1 MLRQLSELT
10 LLLVDD
16 EPVNLRVLKQL
27 LASDY
32 QLIFA
37 KNGEEAIRLAAAR
50 QPNLILLDI
59 MMPGES
65 GLKLTDTL
73 KKNNFKTPILL
84 LSALGNADD
93 RIKGL
98 EIGANDYLAKPFEPK
113 ELLLRMKNLI
123 KKNKYN
129 KQKTKIVKFGPYTFN
144 LKKEILKKNGKIFIL
159 TSSEAKLLY
168 ILAKND
174 GKPIIRYNLSKILNI
189 PTTSRALDVQIT
201 RLRNKIENNKKFPT
215 YIQTVR
221 GRGYVL
227 KIE

>member
-1 MLRQLSELT
+1 MKIDLPHILI
-10 LLLVDD
+10 VDD
-16 EPVNLRVLKQL
+16 DKRILELI
-27 LASDY
+27 SDY
-32 QLIFA
+32 LI
-37 KNGEEAIRLAAAR
+37 KNNFRVSTANNSLKAR
-50 QPNLILLDI
+50 EKIENIEFDLIVLDI

-65 GLKLTDTL
+65 GLKLTNSL

-84 LSALGNADD
+84 LSALGNTDD

-98 EIGANDYLAKPFEPK
+98 ETGASDYLAKPFEPK
-113 ELLLRMKNLI
+113 ELLLRIKNLI
-123 KKNKYN
+123 QKNKFN
-129 KQKTKIVKFGPYTFN
+129 KQIKKIVKFGPYSFN
-144 LKKEILKKNGKIFIL
+144 LKNETLKKNGKIFVL

-174 GKPIIRYNLSKILNI
+174 GKPIFRYDLSKILNI
-189 PTTSRALDVQIT
+189 PNTSRALDVQIT

>member
-1 MLRQLSELT
+1 MKLDLPHILI
-10 LLLVDD
+10 VDD
-16 EPVNLRVLKQL
+16 DKRIL
-27 LASDY
+27 
-32 QLIFA
+32 QLINDYLI
-37 KNGEEAIRLAAAR
+37 KNNFRISPADNALKAR
-50 QPNLILLDI
+50 EKIENIEFDLIILDI

-84 LSALGNADD
+84 LSALGSADD

-174 GKPIIRYNLSKILNI
+174 GKPIIRYSLSKILNI
-189 PTTSRALDVQIT
+189 PNTSRALDVQIT

-227 KIE
+227 KVE

>member
-1 MLRQLSELT
+1 MRLDLPHILI
-10 LLLVDD
+10 VDD
-16 EPVNLRVLKQL
+16 DKKIL
-27 LASDY
+27 
-32 QLIFA
+32 QLINDYLI
-37 KNGEEAIRLAAAR
+37 KNNFRISTADNALKAR
-50 QPNLILLDI
+50 EKIENIEFDLIILDI

>member
-1 MLRQLSELT
+1 MRLDLPHILI
-10 LLLVDD
+10 VDD
-16 EPVNLRVLKQL
+16 DKRIL
-27 LASDY
+27 
-32 QLIFA
+32 QLINDYLI
-37 KNGEEAIRLAAAR
+37 KNNFRISTANNALKAR
-50 QPNLILLDI
+50 EKIENIEFDLIILDI

-159 TSSEAKLLY
+159 TSSETKLLY
-168 ILAKND
+168 ILAKSD

>member
-1 MLRQLSELT
+1 MKLDLPHILI
-10 LLLVDD
+10 VDD
-16 EPVNLRVLKQL
+16 DKRIL
-27 LASDY
+27 
-32 QLIFA
+32 QLINDYLI
-37 KNGEEAIRLAAAR
+37 KNNFRISTANNALKAR
-50 QPNLILLDI
+50 EKIENIEFDLIILDI

-189 PTTSRALDVQIT
+189 PNTSRALDVQIT

>member
-1 MLRQLSELT
+1 MRLDLPHILI
-10 LLLVDD
+10 VDD
-16 EPVNLRVLKQL
+16 DKRIL
-27 LASDY
+27 
-32 QLIFA
+32 QLINDYLI
-37 KNGEEAIRLAAAR
+37 KNNFRISTANNALKAR
-50 QPNLILLDI
+50 EKIENIEFDLIILDI

-84 LSALGNADD
+84 LSALGSADD

-168 ILAKND
+168 ILAKDD

-221 GRGYVL
+221 GRGNVL

>member
-1 MLRQLSELT
+1 MKLDLPHILI
-10 LLLVDD
+10 VDD
-16 EPVNLRVLKQL
+16 DKRIL
-27 LASDY
+27 
-32 QLIFA
+32 QLINDYLS
-37 KNGEEAIRLAAAR
+37 KNNFRISTANNSLIAR
-50 QPNLILLDI
+50 EKIENIEFDLIVLDI

-65 GLKLTDTL
+65 GLKLTDSL

-84 LSALGNADD
+84 LSALGNPDD

-98 EIGANDYLAKPFEPK
+98 EIGANDYLTKPFEPK
-113 ELLLRMKNLI
+113 ELLLRIKNLI
-123 KKNKYN
+123 DKNKHN

-144 LKKEILKKNGKIFIL
+144 LKNEILKKNGKIFIL
-159 TSSEAKLLY
+159 SSSETKLLY

-174 GKPIIRYNLSKILNI
+174 GKPIFRNNLSKILNI
-189 PTTSRALDVQIT
+189 ANTSRALDVQIT

-227 KIE
+227 KVE

>member
-1 MLRQLSELT
+1 MRLDLPHILI
-10 LLLVDD
+10 VDD
-16 EPVNLRVLKQL
+16 DKRIL
-27 LASDY
+27 
-32 QLIFA
+32 QLINDYLI
-37 KNGEEAIRLAAAR
+37 KNNFRISTANNALKAR
-50 QPNLILLDI
+50 EKIENIEFDLIILDI

-84 LSALGNADD
+84 LSALGTADD

-129 KQKTKIVKFGPYTFN
+129 KQKTKIVKFGSYTFN

-221 GRGYVL
+221 GRGYIL

>member
-1 MLRQLSELT
+1 MKLDLPHILI
-10 LLLVDD
+10 VDD
-16 EPVNLRVLKQL
+16 DKRIL
-27 LASDY
+27 
-32 QLIFA
+32 QLINDYLI
-37 KNGEEAIRLAAAR
+37 KNNFRISTADNALKAR
-50 QPNLILLDI
+50 EKIENIEFDLIILDI

-168 ILAKND
+168 ILAKDD

>member
-1 MLRQLSELT
+1 MRLDLPHILI
-10 LLLVDD
+10 VDD
-16 EPVNLRVLKQL
+16 DKRIL
-27 LASDY
+27 
-32 QLIFA
+32 QLINDYLI
-37 KNGEEAIRLAAAR
+37 KNNFRISTANNALKAR
-50 QPNLILLDI
+50 EKIENIEFDLIILDI

-98 EIGANDYLAKPFEPK
+98 EIGANDYLGKPFEPK

-159 TSSEAKLLY
+159 TSCEAKLLY

-174 GKPIIRYNLSKILNI
+174 GKPIVRYNLSKILNI

-201 RLRNKIENNKKFPT
+201 RLRNKIENNKKFN
-215 YIQTVR
+215 R
-221 GRGYVL
+221 
-227 KIE
+227 

>member
-1 MLRQLSELT
+1 MRLDLPHILI
-10 LLLVDD
+10 VDD
-16 EPVNLRVLKQL
+16 DKRIL
-27 LASDY
+27 
-32 QLIFA
+32 QLINDYLI
-37 KNGEEAIRLAAAR
+37 KNNFRISTANNALKAR
-50 QPNLILLDI
+50 EKIENIEFDLIILDI

-65 GLKLTDTL
+65 GLKLTDSL

-144 LKKEILKKNGKIFIL
+144 LNKEILKKNGKIFIL

-168 ILAKND
+168 ILAKDD

-189 PTTSRALDVQIT
+189 PNTSRALDVQIT

>member
-1 MLRQLSELT
+1 MRLDLPHILI
-10 LLLVDD
+10 VDD
-16 EPVNLRVLKQL
+16 DKRIL
-27 LASDY
+27 
-32 QLIFA
+32 QLINDYLI
-37 KNGEEAIRLAAAR
+37 KNNFRISTADNALKAR
-50 QPNLILLDI
+50 EKIENIEFDLIILDI

-65 GLKLTDTL
+65 GLKLTDSL

-129 KQKTKIVKFGPYTFN
+129 KQKTEVVKFGPYTFN

>member
-1 MLRQLSELT
+1 MRLDLPHILI
-10 LLLVDD
+10 VDD
-16 EPVNLRVLKQL
+16 DKRIL
-27 LASDY
+27 
-32 QLIFA
+32 QLINDYLI
-37 KNGEEAIRLAAAR
+37 KNNFRISTADNALKAR
-50 QPNLILLDI
+50 EKIENIEFDLIILDI

-129 KQKTKIVKFGPYTFN
+129 KQKTEIVKFGPYTFN
-144 LKKEILKKNGKIFIL
+144 LKKEILKKNRKIFIL

-189 PTTSRALDVQIT
+189 PNTSRALDVQIT

>member
-1 MLRQLSELT
+1 MRLDLPHILI
-10 LLLVDD
+10 VDD
-16 EPVNLRVLKQL
+16 DKRIL
-27 LASDY
+27 
-32 QLIFA
+32 QLINDYLI
-37 KNGEEAIRLAAAR
+37 KNNFRISTADNALKAR
-50 QPNLILLDI
+50 EKIENIEFDLIILDI

-201 RLRNKIENNKKFPT
+201 RLRNQIENNKKFPT

>member
-1 MLRQLSELT
+1 MRLDLPHILI
-10 LLLVDD
+10 VDD
-16 EPVNLRVLKQL
+16 DKRIL
-27 LASDY
+27 
-32 QLIFA
+32 QLINDYLI
-37 KNGEEAIRLAAAR
+37 KNNFRISTADNALKAR
-50 QPNLILLDI
+50 EKIENIEFDLIILDI

-98 EIGANDYLAKPFEPK
+98 EIGANDYLTKPFEPK

-189 PTTSRALDVQIT
+189 PNTSRALDVQIT

>member
-1 MLRQLSELT
+1 MRLDLPHILI
-10 LLLVDD
+10 VDD
-16 EPVNLRVLKQL
+16 DKRIL
-27 LASDY
+27 
-32 QLIFA
+32 QLINDYLI
-37 KNGEEAIRLAAAR
+37 KNNFRISTANNALKAR
-50 QPNLILLDI
+50 EKIENIEFDLIILDI

-84 LSALGNADD
+84 LSALGSADD

-159 TSSEAKLLY
+159 TSSETKLLY

-189 PTTSRALDVQIT
+189 PNTSRALDVQIT

>member
-1 MLRQLSELT
+1 MRLDLPHILI
-10 LLLVDD
+10 VDD
-16 EPVNLRVLKQL
+16 DKRIL
-27 LASDY
+27 
-32 QLIFA
+32 QLINDYLI
-37 KNGEEAIRLAAAR
+37 KNNFRISTADNALKAR
-50 QPNLILLDI
+50 EKIENIEFDLIILDI

-168 ILAKND
+168 ILAKDD

-215 YIQTVR
+215 YIQSVR

>member
-1 MLRQLSELT
+1 MRLDLPHILI
-10 LLLVDD
+10 VDD
-16 EPVNLRVLKQL
+16 DKRIL
-27 LASDY
+27 
-32 QLIFA
+32 QLINDYLI
-37 KNGEEAIRLAAAR
+37 KNNFRISTANNALKAR
-50 QPNLILLDI
+50 EKIENIEFDLIILDI

-168 ILAKND
+168 ILAKDD

-201 RLRNKIENNKKFPT
+201 RLRNKIENNKKFPA

>member
-1 MLRQLSELT
+1 MKLDLPHILI
-10 LLLVDD
+10 VDD
-16 EPVNLRVLKQL
+16 DKRIL
-27 LASDY
+27 
-32 QLIFA
+32 QLINDYLS
-37 KNGEEAIRLAAAR
+37 KNNFRTSTANNSLIAR
-50 QPNLILLDI
+50 EKIENIEFDLIVLDI

-84 LSALGNADD
+84 LSALGNPDD

-98 EIGANDYLAKPFEPK
+98 EIGANDYLTKPFEPK
-113 ELLLRMKNLI
+113 ELLLRIKNLI
-123 KKNKYN
+123 DKNKHN

-144 LKKEILKKNGKIFIL
+144 LKNEILKKNGKIFIL
-159 TSSEAKLLY
+159 SSSETKLLY

-174 GKPIIRYNLSKILNI
+174 GKPIFRNNLSKILNI
-189 PTTSRALDVQIT
+189 ANTSRALDVQIT

-227 KIE
+227 KVE

>member
-1 MLRQLSELT
+1 MRLDLPHILI
-10 LLLVDD
+10 VDD
-16 EPVNLRVLKQL
+16 DKRIL
-27 LASDY
+27 
-32 QLIFA
+32 QLINDYLI
-37 KNGEEAIRLAAAR
+37 KNNFRISTANNALKAR
-50 QPNLILLDI
+50 EKIENIEFDLIILDI

-168 ILAKND
+168 ILAKDD

-189 PTTSRALDVQIT
+189 PNTSRALDVQIT